1 MIYQHLIGCVRFSYI
16 SLITFNK
23 RNTSHLNCVDR
34 YDGKFVIALAFKER
48 NNMKKVTKNV
58 IVSFGAA
65 ALLLAGGIETG
76 YAASNWQGHANMV
89 QTESNLDKLATQLSK
104 DKTALTSEQQALQKD
119 KNDQADLQKKLA
131 EAESEEKTLQDQ
143 HTKDQQQIAADKTD
157 IQKKIQE
164 KIDGIRDEAQRDN
177 DRVNEKQKEVDA
189 LEKKVS
195 DLSSQLAKQKP
206 SDSDTAQAIQDAQ
219 DLRDKSDQL
228 VNQYVEK

>member
-1 MIYQHLIGCVRFSYI
+1 MIYQHLIGCVLFSYI

-65 ALLLAGGIETG
+65 ALLLAGGVETG

-104 DKTALTSEQQALQKD
+104 DKTALTSKQQALQQD

-131 EAESEEKTLQDQ
+131 EAKSEEKKLQE
-143 HTKDQQQIAADKTD
+143 KDQAD
-157 IQKKIQE
+157 IQQKIQD
-164 KIDGIRDEAQRDN
+164 KVDAINDQVQRDN
-177 DRVNEKQKEVDA
+177 ERVNEKQKEVDA

-195 DLSSQLAKQKP
+195 DLKSQLAKQKP

-219 DLRDKSDQL
+219 DLRDKSDRL

>member
-34 YDGKFVIALAFKER
+34 YDGKFVIALTFKER

-89 QTESNLDKLATQLSK
+89 QTESNLDELATQLSK

-119 KNDQADLQKKLA
+119 KNDRADLQKKLA
-131 EAESEEKTLQDQ
+131 DADSEEKTLQDQ
-143 HTKDQQQIAADKTD
+143 HIKDQAD
-157 IQKKIQE
+157 IQRKIQD
-164 KIDGIRDEAQRDN
+164 KIDGIRNQAQMDN
-177 DRVNEKQKEVDA
+177 DRVNEKQKEVND
-189 LEKKVS
+189 LKKKVS
-195 DLSSQLAKQKP
+195 DLSSQLAKQNP
-206 SDSDTAQAIQDAQ
+206 SDSDMAQAIQDAQ

>member
-34 YDGKFVIALAFKER
+34 YDGKFVIALTFKER

-76 YAASNWQGHANMV
+76 YAASNWQGHANMA
-89 QTESNLDKLATQLSK
+89 QTESNLDELATQLSK

-119 KNDQADLQKKLA
+119 KNDRADLQKKLA

-143 HTKDQQQIAADKTD
+143 HTKDQAD
-157 IQKKIQE
+157 IQQKIQQ

-177 DRVNEKQKEVDA
+177 ARVSEKQKEVDD

-195 DLSSQLAKQKP
+195 DLSSQLAKQNP
-206 SDSDTAQAIQDAQ
+206 SDSDMAQAIQDAQ

>member
-1 MIYQHLIGCVRFSYI
+1 
-16 SLITFNK
+16 
-23 RNTSHLNCVDR
+23 
-34 YDGKFVIALAFKER
+34 
-48 NNMKKVTKNV
+48 MKKVTKNV

-65 ALLLAGGIETG
+65 ALLLAGGVETG

-104 DKTALTSEQQALQKD
+104 DKTALTSKQQALQQD

-131 EAESEEKTLQDQ
+131 EAESEEKTLQAQ
-143 HTKDQQQIAADKTD
+143 HIKDQDTIQQ
-157 IQKKIQE
+157 KIQE
-164 KIDGIRDEAQRDN
+164 KIDGINDQVQRDN
-177 DRVNEKQKEVDA
+177 ERINEKQKEVSEKQKEVDD

-195 DLSSQLAKQKP
+195 DLNSQLAKQKP

-219 DLRDKSDQL
+219 DLRDKSDHL

>member
-1 MIYQHLIGCVRFSYI
+1 MIYQHLIGFSYI

-65 ALLLAGGIETG
+65 ALLLAGGVETG

-104 DKTALTSEQQALQKD
+104 DKTALTSKQQALQQD

-143 HTKDQQQIAADKTD
+143 HIKDQAD
-157 IQKKIQE
+157 IQQKIQQ
-164 KIDGIRDEAQRDN
+164 KIDGIRDQAQRDN
-177 DRVNEKQKEVDA
+177 DRINEKQKEVDD

-195 DLSSQLAKQKP
+195 DLNSQLAKQKP

>member
-1 MIYQHLIGCVRFSYI
+1 LIYQHLIGCVRFSYI

-89 QTESNLDKLATQLSK
+89 QTESNLDELATQLSK

-131 EAESEEKTLQDQ
+131 EAESEEKALQDQ
-143 HTKDQQQIAADKTD
+143 HTKDQAD
-157 IQKKIQE
+157 IQQKIKE
-164 KIDGIRDEAQRDN
+164 KNQGILDQVNRGNE
-177 DRVNEKQKEVDA
+177 RVNEKQKEVDA

-195 DLSSQLAKQKP
+195 DLSNQLAKQKP

-219 DLRDKSDQL
+219 DLRDKSDRL

>member
-16 SLITFNK
+16 SLITFSK

-48 NNMKKVTKNV
+48 NNMKKITKNV

-89 QTESNLDKLATQLSK
+89 QTESNLDELATQLSK

-119 KNDQADLQKKLA
+119 KNDQADLKKKLA

-143 HTKDQQQIAADKTD
+143 HIKDQAD
-157 IQKKIQE
+157 IQQKIQQ
-164 KIDGIRDEAQRDN
+164 KVDGIRDEAQRDN
-177 DRVNEKQKEVDA
+177 ARVSEKQKEVDA

-206 SDSDTAQAIQDAQ
+206 SDSDMAQAIQDAQ

>member
-34 YDGKFVIALAFKER
+34 YDGKFVIALTFKER

-76 YAASNWQGHANMV
+76 YAVSNWQGHANMV
-89 QTESNLDKLATQLSK
+89 QTESNLDELATQLSK

-119 KNDQADLQKKLA
+119 KNNQADLQKKLA
-131 EAESEEKTLQDQ
+131 EAKSEEKTLQDQ
-143 HTKDQQQIAADKTD
+143 HTKDQAD
-157 IQKKIQE
+157 IQRKIQD
-164 KIDGIRDEAQRDN
+164 KVDGIRDQAQRDN

-189 LEKKVS
+189 LKKTVS

-206 SDSDTAQAIQDAQ
+206 SDSDMAQAIQDAQ